1 MGQRRNAQRDYRKGS
16 RLKQRV
22 LSLDKGIRA
31 ATRNA
36 EGSRVD
42 EKGKKEEWCA
52 RGDDFRTF
60 LVEFVSSL
68 SEANLIVGLNA

>member
-36 EGSRVD
+36 EGSPVD
-42 EKGKKEEWCA
+42 KKVKTEEWCA
-52 RGDDFRTF
+52 QGDDFRTF
-60 LVEFVSSL
+60 LVDFVSSL
-68 SEANLIVGLNA
+68 THPQPLFL